1 MPSTTANLVTLVTI
15 GVVQLM
21 AVMSPGP
28 SFLIT
33 AQTAVSKSRAEAIK
47 VAAGL
52 GAGAGV
58 WAIAALLGLHLLFAR
73 VPILYTAVQL
83 VGAFFLLMIAWKI
96 LVHAA
101 EPLRLD
107 EVAQGVASDGAFL
120 KGFLTQ
126 VTNPKVVVF
135 FGSVFVA
142 MLPQEIPAWMMA
154 ALVAIVAFNDFWWYS
169 AVSLF
174 FAIGPV
180 RAFYLRA
187 KKWIDR
193 TVAVFLGGLGLRL
206 LWALWSGA

>member
-1 MPSTTANLVTLVTI
+1 MPSTTASLITLATI
-15 GVVQLM
+15 GVVQLI

-33 AQTAVSKSRAEAIK
+33 AQTAVAKSRTEGIK
-47 VAAGL
+47 VALGL
-52 GAGAGV
+52 GAGAGI
-58 WAIAALLGLHLLFAR
+58 WAIAALVGLHLLFAR
-73 VPILYTAVQL
+73 IPVIYAAAQL
-83 VGAFFLLMIAWKI
+83 VGSLFLFWIAWKI
-96 LVHAA
+96 LIHATDPLQLDDVA
-101 EPLRLD
+101 E
-107 EVAQGVASDGAFL
+107 GVPSGNSFL

-142 MLPQEIPAWMMA
+142 MLPQEIP
-154 ALVAIVAFNDFWWYS
+154 LDDRRPVVIVAFNDFWWYS

-174 FAIGPV
+174 FSTGPV

-193 TVAVFLGGLGLRL
+193 ITAVILGGIGLRL